1 MFTVTSLPL
10 SPQLNVVVVVEEGS
24 EDEVD
29 LEEEEGLV
37 AVVGLVGGEDSD
49 VEDDTNTHENAHT
62 HTSPLL
68 RHLRCWFIAH
78 LYLQY
83 IVYRN
88 QSENRCTS
96 SCGAW
101 SPLNQALSGARH

>member
-49 VEDDTNTHENAHT
+49 VEDDTNTHKNAHIT
-62 HTSPLL
+62 ITQTFALL
-68 RHLRCWFIAH
+68 VHCTFIPAIH
-78 LYLQY
+78 CVPQSKREPLYLL
-83 IVYRN
+83 VWCLE
-88 QSENRCTS
+88 ST
-96 SCGAW
+96 
-101 SPLNQALSGARH
+101 